1 MKRVLLLTLDFPPR
15 RGGVARYL
23 CELCQYWQSRVF
35 VVAPPE
41 PGDKESDAKAPFT
54 VKRRKLLFRYFWPRW
69 TRAILV
75 VMRELFRFNQLW
87 VSHILPLGTVALFFR
102 LIFRKE
108 YLVFLHSMD
117 FALATR
123 NAQKSF
129 LTKRILR
136 HAKAVITN
144 SNALAERV
152 RQFAGDLE
160 ITVVY
165 PCINPRLK
173 IAAEGAFDQSK
184 HKGTTLLTVGR
195 LVGRKGHH
203 QVLRAI
209 ALLADKR
216 IRYNIVG
223 LGMEYN
229 SLIRHAQ
236 KLGVDQQVEFIQ
248 NASDQDLINLYRE
261 ADIFVMPTEFK
272 GSDIEGFGIVYLEAG
287 IFGLPVVASNVPGVD
302 EAVLNGRTG
311 LLVEQENHE
320 QVAEALKRLIDN
332 EAERRQIGQTAR
344 ERVLSEFLCEH
355 QAQKL
360 DQYL

>member
-35 VVAPPE
+35 VIAPHE

-54 VKRRKLLFRYFWPRW
+54 IKRRKLLFKYFWPRW
-69 TRAILV
+69 TKAILV
-75 VMRELFRFNQLW
+75 VLPELFRFNQLW

-129 LTKRILR
+129 LTKQILR

-144 SNALAERV
+144 SDVLAERV
-152 RQFAGDLE
+152 RQFAGELE

-173 IAAEGAFDQSK
+173 IAAEGAFDQG
-184 HKGTTLLTVGR
+184 HRDGVTLLTVSR

-216 IRYNIVG
+216 IRYYIVG
-223 LGMEYN
+223 SGMEYN

-236 KLGVDQQVEFIQ
+236 KLGVDKQVVFFGDV
-248 NASDQDLINLYRE
+248 SDQELVDLYRG

-272 GSDIEGFGIVYLEAG
+272 GPDIEGFGIVYLEAG
-287 IFGLPVVASNVPGVD
+287 VFGLPVIASNVPGVN

-311 LLVEQENHE
+311 LLVEPENHE
-320 QVAEALKRLIDN
+320 QVAGALKRLVDN
-332 EAERRQIGQTAR
+332 EAERRQLGQASR
-344 ERVLSEFLCEH
+344 ERVLTEFLSDH

-360 DQYL
+360 EPYL